1 MIMRIGLW
9 CAGLVMFVLPVNAA
23 DIITPAEVT
32 ACTPDAVKLCLGEIG
47 NSARLTACMKAK
59 QDSISPACKAAFAKA
74 NGKGKPHVV
83 AIPRQRPAACAPVA
97 CVPTARPV
105 AAPVPAP
112 PPSVL
117 PPSPSSAEPTP
128 KAIERHPMSGF
139 ISTISTMFVS
149 WSPLIVLAL
158 IGWFIVK
165 NGIPSVFAWFV
176 RMWGYVSSGASDVKA
191 AQTALAGEF
200 AVLKTEVIS
209 IATHLISTGAL
220 PSTLAP
226 TTTTPT
232 PPPASTTTTPA
243 AH

>member
-1 MIMRIGLW
+1 MRALLW
-9 CAGLVMFVLPVNAA
+9 FAGLVLLVLPVNAA

-32 ACTPDAVKLCLGEIG
+32 ACTPDAMKLCFGSIG
-47 NSARLTACMKAK
+47 NRDRLTACMKAK

-139 ISTISTMFVS
+139 FSTISTMFVS

>member
-1 MIMRIGLW
+1 MTMRIGLW
-9 CAGLVMFVLPVNAA
+9 CAGLVMLVLPVNAA
-23 DIITPAEVT
+23 DILTPTEVT
-32 ACTPDAVKLCLGEIG
+32 ACTPDAIKLCLGEIG

-83 AIPRQRPAACAPVA
+83 AVPRRPAACAPVA
-97 CVPTARPV
+97 CVPTVSPV
-105 AAPVPAP
+105 ATPVPPPAPVVVHVPAP
-112 PPSVL
+112 AKQPP
-117 PPSPSSAEPTP
+117 
-128 KAIERHPMSGF
+128 AIERHPMSGF

-220 PSTLAP
+220 PPTLAP
-226 TTTTPT
+226 TATTPT
-232 PPPASTTTTPA
+232 PPPASTTTTTA

>member
-97 CVPTARPV
+97 CVPTVSPV
-105 AAPVPAP
+105 ATPVPPPAPVVVHVPAP
-112 PPSVL
+112 AKQPPAV
-117 PPSPSSAEPTP
+117 
-128 KAIERHPMSGF
+128 ERHPMSGF

>member
-1 MIMRIGLW
+1 MTMRIGLW
-9 CAGLVMFVLPVNAA
+9 CAGLVMLVLPVNAA
-23 DIITPAEVT
+23 DIITPTEVT
-32 ACTPDAVKLCLGEIG
+32 ACTPDAIKLCLGEIG

-83 AIPRQRPAACAPVA
+83 TVPRRPAACAPVA
-97 CVPTARPV
+97 CVPTVSPV
-105 AAPVPAP
+105 ATPVPPPAPVVVHVPAP
-112 PPSVL
+112 AKQPP
-117 PPSPSSAEPTP
+117 
-128 KAIERHPMSGF
+128 AIERHPMSGF
-139 ISTISTMFVS
+139 FSTISTMFVS

>member
-1 MIMRIGLW
+1 
-9 CAGLVMFVLPVNAA
+9 
-23 DIITPAEVT
+23 
-32 ACTPDAVKLCLGEIG
+32 
-47 NSARLTACMKAK
+47 
-59 QDSISPACKAAFAKA
+59 
-74 NGKGKPHVV
+74 
-83 AIPRQRPAACAPVA
+83 
-97 CVPTARPV
+97 
-105 AAPVPAP
+105 
-112 PPSVL
+112 
-117 PPSPSSAEPTP
+117 
-128 KAIERHPMSGF
+128 MSGF
-139 ISTISTMFVS
+139 FSTISTMFVS

>member
-9 CAGLVMFVLPVNAA
+9 CAGLVMLVLPVSAA

-74 NGKGKPHVV
+74 NGKGKKPHAV
-83 AIPRQRPAACAPVA
+83 AVLRRPASAPS
-97 CVPTARPV
+97 PV
-105 AAPVPAP
+105 VVHVPAP
-112 PPSVL
+112 AKQPP
-117 PPSPSSAEPTP
+117 
-128 KAIERHPMSGF
+128 AIERHPMSGF
-139 ISTISTMFVS
+139 ISTISSLFVS

-158 IGWFIVK
+158 IGWFVIK

-176 RMWGYVSSGASDVKA
+176 RMWGYISSGASDVKA

-200 AVLKTEVIS
+200 AVLKTEVIG

-220 PSTLAP
+220 PPTLAP
-226 TTTTPT
+226 TATTPT

>member
-32 ACTPDAVKLCLGEIG
+32 ACTPDAIKLCLGEIG

-59 QDSISPACKAAFAKA
+59 QDSISPACKAAFAKV

-83 AIPRQRPAACAPVA
+83 AVPRRPAACAPVA
-97 CVPTARPV
+97 CVPTVSPV
-105 AAPVPAP
+105 ATPVPPPAPVVVHVPAP
-112 PPSVL
+112 AKQPP
-117 PPSPSSAEPTP
+117 
-128 KAIERHPMSGF
+128 AIERHPMSGF

>member
-1 MIMRIGLW
+1 MRALLW
-9 CAGLVMFVLPVNAA
+9 FAGLVLLVLPVNAA

-32 ACTPDAVKLCLGEIG
+32 ACTPDAVKLCLVEIG

-59 QDSISPACKAAFAKA
+59 QDSISPACKAAFAKV
-74 NGKGKPHVV
+74 NGRGKPHVV
-83 AIPRQRPAACAPVA
+83 AVPRRPAACAPVA
-97 CVPTARPV
+97 CAPTVRPV
-105 AAPVPAP
+105 AAPVPPPAP
-112 PPSVL
+112 VVVHVPAPAKQPP
-117 PPSPSSAEPTP
+117 
-128 KAIERHPMSGF
+128 AIERHPMSGF
-139 ISTISTMFVS
+139 FSTISTMFVS

-200 AVLKTEVIS
+200 AVLKTEVIG

-220 PSTLAP
+220 PPTLAP
-226 TTTTPT
+226 TATTPT

>member
-1 MIMRIGLW
+1 MTMRIGLW
-9 CAGLVMFVLPVNAA
+9 CAGLVMLVLPVNAA

-32 ACTPDAVKLCLGEIG
+32 ACTPDAIKLCIGEIG
-47 NSARLTACMKAK
+47 NTARLTACMMAK

-74 NGKGKPHVV
+74 SGKGKPHVV
-83 AIPRQRPAACAPVA
+83 AVKTRRPAACAPVA
-97 CVPTARPV
+97 CVPAARPV
-105 AAPVPAP
+105 AAPVPPHAP
-112 PPSVL
+112 VVVHVPAPAKPP
-117 PPSPSSAEPTP
+117 
-128 KAIERHPMSGF
+128 AIERHPMSGF
-139 ISTISTMFVS
+139 LSTISTMFVS

-176 RMWGYVSSGASDVKA
+176 RMWGYITSGASDVKA

-200 AVLKTEVIS
+200 AVLKTEVVS

-220 PSTLAP
+220 PPTLAP
-226 TTTTPT
+226 TATTPT